1 MTPYPGRAVLCEGGF
16 VRQESSSLRGSCI
29 QDTSTFSGS
38 LGQSGQLQE
47 EYRSLVL
54 CLPLLGLVVENR
66 LDISA
71 LLVSDRGFTL
81 VLGVSLGPCAS
92 CLWTVFSVDLIG
104 VWPCG

>member
-1 MTPYPGRAVLCEGGF
+1 MIPYPGRAVLCEEGF
-16 VRQESSSLRGSCI
+16 ARQESSSLRNSCI
-29 QDTSTFSGS
+29 QDAGS
-38 LGQSGQLQE
+38 LGESGQLQE
-47 EYRSLVL
+47 EYRSLVF